1 MKENTILAKASF
13 HEIISELN
21 IMAMTLAEGAIKRK
35 VIAGPMP
42 APAIIMPAKIGIM
55 AHEQT
60 VKTGASKAAIK

>member
-1 MKENTILAKASF
+1 
-13 HEIISELN
+13 
-21 IMAMTLAEGAIKRK
+21 MAMTLAEGAIKRK